1 MTRDEAMALVEE
13 KVSNRN
19 LIKHMLATEACMGE
33 LAGRLG
39 GEKEQWSM
47 AGLLHDLDYDLTKDD
62 FPRHGFETVKMLEG
76 MGLPEEILQAIVS
89 HTGHV
94 ERKSQM
100 DRALYAIDPTTG
112 LIVAAALMHPDK
124 KLGSLDVDFIMRRF
138 KEKRFA
144 AGANREQIQ
153 TCADLGLELEDFIGI
168 CLKGMQSVSQEL
180 GL

>member
-1 MTRDEAMALVEE
+1 MTRDEAMQLVKE

-19 LIKHMLATEACMGE
+19 LIKHMRATEICMRE
-33 LAGRLG
+33 LAGKLG
-39 GEKEQWSM
+39 EEIEKWAI
-47 AGLLHDLDYDLTKDD
+47 AGLLHDLDYDSTKDN
-62 FPRHGFETVKMLEG
+62 FPRHGFETVEMLEG
-76 MGLPEEILQAIVS
+76 TGLADDILQAIVS

-94 ERKSQM
+94 ERKSMM
-100 DRALYAIDPTTG
+100 DKALYAIDPTTG

-153 TCADLGLELEDFIGI
+153 TCAELGLELEDFIGI
-168 CLKGMQSVSQEL
+168 CLKGMQSISYEL